1 MATNSATHTI
11 QTVTTSNGHSSALD
25 LALHKIASV
34 DVPQGKHIALA
45 YSGGLDSTLCVKL
58 SQLKYHARQLT
69 AITVDVGQGEAEIQ
83 QSAER
88 AAKLGI
94 EPIVIDAKQEFTEQ
108 WLSKAIQANSDYN
121 GYPVSTSM
129 TRQLIAARVAQKGL
143 EIGCDALMEGSSGK
157 GNDQY
162 RMHNV
167 FSLFAP
173 GTPIFVPVRDFDLTR
188 GEEQLLM
195 EYYGVPVEEV
205 IAGGDDKTMWC
216 RSIASGGIDL
226 TTELPVSI
234 WMWLTPPAKASAKPT
249 TITLSWQNGLPVA
262 LNGSF
267 LPLDLIIEQLNITGG
282 ANGIG
287 KIDIFEDGIM
297 GLKSREI
304 YEAPAASILLKVHRD
319 LEQFCL
325 TKDEIQLKRQLDAQW
340 ARLVY
345 HGEWFHPLKEAIDAF
360 IASTQKVVNGEYT
373 VELYKGNIDIRS
385 RASTSG
391 LFFPDVRSINSASFN
406 QKECAPAARI
416 RGLPYELIARRN
428 KNTATTE
435 EGKQQ

>member
-1 MATNSATHTI
+1 MATYSSTGAVQTTDSSNSVLH
-11 QTVTTSNGHSSALD
+11 
-25 LALHKIASV
+25 LALQKVAAV

-58 SQLKYHARQLT
+58 SQLKYHARSLT
-69 AITVDVGQGEAEIQ
+69 AITVDVGQGEDEIQ
-83 QSAER
+83 QSTAR
-88 AAKLGI
+88 AMQLGI
-94 EPIVIDAKQEFTEQ
+94 SPLIIDAKQEFTEQ

-195 EYYGVPVEEV
+195 EHYGVPVEEV
-205 IAGGDDKTMWC
+205 ITGGDDKTMWC

-226 TTELPVSI
+226 TTELPDSI
-234 WMWLTPPAKASAKPT
+234 WMWLIPPFKSPDQPT
-249 TITLSWQNGLPVA
+249 TLTLSWQNGLPVA
-262 LNGSF
+262 LNGTA
-267 LPLDLIIEQLNITGG
+267 LPLDAIIEQLNITGG

-304 YEAPAASILLKVHRD
+304 YEAPAATILLKLHRD
-319 LEQFCL
+319 LEQYCL
-325 TKDEIQLKRQLDAQW
+325 TKEEIQWKRQLDAQW
-340 ARLVY
+340 AKMVY
-345 HGEWFHPLKEAIDAF
+345 HGEWFHPLKDAIDAF
-360 IASTQKVVNGEYT
+360 IATTQKAVNGVYV
-373 VELYKGNIDIRS
+373 VELYKGNIDIRERS
-385 RASTSG
+385 SSSG
-391 LFFPDVRSINSASFN
+391 LFFPDVRSIKSASFN
-406 QKECAPAARI
+406 QKECAAAAHI
-416 RGLPYELIARRN
+416 RGIPYELIARRN
-428 KNTATTE
+428 KIANI
-435 EGKQQ
+435 